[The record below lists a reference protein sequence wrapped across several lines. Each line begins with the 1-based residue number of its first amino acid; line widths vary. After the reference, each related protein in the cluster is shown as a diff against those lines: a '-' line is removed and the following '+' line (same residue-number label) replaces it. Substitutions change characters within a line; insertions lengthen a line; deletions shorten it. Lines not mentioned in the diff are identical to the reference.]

1 MVAHSTR
8 SATVIRR
15 VASSANSCSPSG
27 DEDSQYLCYSDRN
40 TLTDCRLN
48 LQIMPINETQLNGRI
63 ATLLDRMNARWSA
76 YGETHGAFEGNQRQ
90 PDILVHQQGLRP
102 VIIENEYLP
111 ANTVEPEAISRLGED
126 LDTDIVDTSGQI
138 NAVVALR
145 SPHDLHDCRSHDQV
159 DNLLSDGIQLE
170 YALYTGTSRDEYN
183 RFPQQGFIPGNL
195 KDLAAFI
202 SYAAVPED
210 AIQTA
215 IDTLIRG
222 IGASA
227 TILRE
232 ACEVSES
239 TKEAITDIL
248 KQDYSDQTLRMAATI
263 MINAL
268 VYQLSLS
275 GRPGIPNYN
284 DAMYLGS
291 PIAPEFL
298 RQWYKV
304 LEINYWSIFKIAV
317 DLLHGISSIE
327 HANRALG
334 VMVRTAERIHSLGV
348 AESQDLI
355 GTVFQGLIADRK
367 YLATFYTRPESAAL
381 LAQLAIPDDDTWHD
395 PERVKDFKVAD
406 HACGTGT
413 LIHAAYR
420 RINQLHLLSVGKPET
435 LHAHMMQEALTAC
448 DVLPSAVHLTASM
461 LSSSHPAERYD
472 DTRTIVAQYGETD
485 DGGVSIGSLDL
496 LARNGE
502 IRPLIPMHSGDVV
515 TGVGDTQSAD
525 SVDMAPFNQDVVIMN
540 PPFTRAGSDWEG
552 DARASDYIKHFR
564 GLGIDLQTQKKKSAL
579 KKRLVRKTCNDGR
592 AGLATTFMALADHM
606 VAKDGTVAMVLP
618 MTALQGASW
627 DKFRALI
634 FRHYS
639 DVVVVSIAAAKPRDQ
654 SFSADTDIGEILLMC
669 RKTERH
675 RNGRGTFISIRER
688 PRNEMEATEL
698 ANAIADLTNQP
709 GLRSL
714 EDGPYGGSPLLVGEE
729 MWGGALNAPIGPE
742 ASWPLGGI
750 SDYSVSQTAFQ
761 LAAGYFWGPRMS
773 EEEKIE
779 LPITI
784 VKQICELG
792 IYHMNIVGNGTQ
804 AAFHKPVSPPSPNPT
819 YPMLWNHDAD
829 RELRMEVDPDSEG
842 RVMQGKESR
851 ARAIWEARSHAHYR
865 ADFRFNSEQL
875 GIAYT
880 ATQTIGGTSWPNAAF
895 GDHGAEVAFTLWGN
909 STLGMLG
916 YWWQASRQ
924 AAGRGRMAKSNF
936 ELTPT
941 LDVTKLSE
949 HQLQTAESIF
959 EELKH
964 LEFLPANEAYRDETR
979 KLLDRRVLIDLLN
992 LPESILE
999 PLDLLRLK
1007 WCSEPSVHGG
1017 KGTAPDS
1024 S

>member
-1 MVAHSTR
+1 
-8 SATVIRR
+8 
-15 VASSANSCSPSG
+15 
-27 DEDSQYLCYSDRN
+27 
-40 TLTDCRLN
+40 
-48 LQIMPINETQLNGRI
+48 MPINETQLNGRI

-111 ANTVEPEAISRLGED
+111 ARTVETEAISRLGED
-126 LDTDIVDTSGQI
+126 LDENIVGSSATI

-145 SPHDLHDCRSHDQV
+145 SPIDLHNCRSHDQV
-159 DNLLSDGIQLE
+159 DKLLSGGIQLE
-170 YALYTGTSRDEYN
+170 YALYTGTSRDEFN

-355 GTVFQGLIADRK
+355 GTVFQGLISDRK

-381 LAQLAIPDDDTWHD
+381 LAHLAIHDDDTWHD
-395 PERVKDFKVAD
+395 PERVKNYRVAD
-406 HACGTGT
+406 YACGTGT

-420 RINQLHLLSVGKPET
+420 RINQLHLLSGGQPEN

-461 LSSSHPAERYD
+461 LSSSHPAEQYD
-472 DTRTIVAQYGETD
+472 GTRTIVAQYGKTD
-485 DGGVSIGSLDL
+485 EGGVSIGSLDL
-496 LARNGE
+496 LASNGE
-502 IRPLIPMHSGDVV
+502 VRPLIALHSGSAV
-515 TGVGDTQSAD
+515 TATGEQSAEATVEMPQF
-525 SVDMAPFNQDVVIMN
+525 SQDLVIMN
-540 PPFTRAGSDWEG
+540 PPFTSGGSDYTAG
-552 DARASDYIKHFR
+552 NPAGYNKKQFH
-564 GLGIDLQTQKKKSAL
+564 GLGTDWDTQEAMFNLARSYGKG
-579 KKRLVRKTCNDGR
+579 TCAHGY
-592 AGLATTFMALADHM
+592 AGIASWFVALADRM
-606 VAKDGTVAMVLP
+606 TKPDGKFALVLP
-618 MTALQGASW
+618 MTALQGSSW
-627 DKFRALI
+627 NKVRKLI
-634 FRHYS
+634 ATQFS
-639 DVVVVSIAAAKPRDQ
+639 DVFVVTIATASQFDQ
-654 SFSADTDIGEILLMC
+654 SFSADTGMAETLLIC
-669 RKTERH
+669 QKSKSRAK
-675 RNGRGTFISIRER
+675 GRGWFVSLVRR
-688 PRNEMEATEL
+688 PESEMEATEF
-698 ANAIADLTNQP
+698 AKAISQCAGSSEIN
-709 GLRSL
+709 SL
-714 EDGPYGGSPLLVGEE
+714 ETGPVGGNVIRIGEERVGELVE
-729 MWGGALNAPIGPE
+729 GPLTIDLPW
-742 ASWPLGGI
+742 S
-750 SDYSVSQTAFQ
+750 
-761 LAAGYFWGPRMS
+761 AAGITDFTVVQTVYQLTKGNLW
-773 EEEKIE
+773 
-779 LPITI
+779 LPQMAPSQMQAIPIAPLDEISRIGI
-784 VKQICELG
+784 V
-792 IYHMNIVGNGTQ
+792 HSNIVGNGGQT
-804 AAFHKPVSPPSPNPT
+804 AFLRVKPPSKYPT
-819 YPMLWNHDAD
+819 YPMLWNHDAKL
-829 RELRMEVDPDSEG
+829 ETKLIVATDSEG
-842 RVMQGKESR
+842 RIKPGRSER
-851 ARAIWEARSHAHYR
+851 AAVIWATRSHTHHN
-865 ADFRFNSEQL
+865 ADFRFNSQPLSVAFTEDP
-875 GIAYT
+875 
-880 ATQTIGGTSWPNAAF
+880 TIGGRAWPNIKFDRREHEIAYS
-895 GDHGAEVAFTLWGN
+895 LWGN
-909 STLGMLG
+909 STLGLIS
-916 YWWQASRQ
+916 YWWHSSRQ
-924 AAGRGRMAKSNF
+924 QSGRGSMPITAIRTM
-936 ELTPT
+936 PT
-941 LDVTKLSE
+941 LDVTQLSE
-949 HQLQTAESIF
+949 HQLQTAETIF
-959 EELKH
+959 DEIKNLD
-964 LEFLPANEAYRDETR
+964 LLPANEAYRDDTR

-992 LPESILE
+992 LPETILE

-1017 KGTAPDS
+1017 KGTAPIS
-1024 S
+1024 SNT